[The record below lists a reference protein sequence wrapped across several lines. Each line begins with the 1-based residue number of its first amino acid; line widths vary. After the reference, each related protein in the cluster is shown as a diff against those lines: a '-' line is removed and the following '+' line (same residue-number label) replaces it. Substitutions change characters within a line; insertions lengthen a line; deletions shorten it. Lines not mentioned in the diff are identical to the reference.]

1 MHDEAYL
8 KLENIQLPALATAAE
23 KVITFAKEQVIWI
36 FEGEMGAGKTTFIK
50 AICKQ
55 LGVEDTVQSPT
66 FALVNEY
73 DAKNGLIYH
82 FDFYRIED
90 EAEAEDIGLEDY
102 FYSGN
107 LCLLEWASLIPNLL
121 PEHYVRI
128 SLSKPDEQEARNIE
142 VSIV

>member
-1 MHDEAYL
+1 MYDKACL
-8 KLENIQLPALATAAE
+8 KLENIQLPALATSAE
-23 KVITFAKEQVIWI
+23 KVIDFAKEQAIWI

-50 AICKQ
+50 AICQQ

-73 DAKNGLIYH
+73 DAKSGLIYH

-90 EAEAEDIGLEDY
+90 EAEAEGIGLDEY

-107 LCLLEWASLIPNLL
+107 LCLIEWASLIPNLL
-121 PEHYVRI
+121 PEHYARI
-128 SLSKPDEQEARNIE
+128 SLSKVNELDARTIE